1 MRLSKEMQTM
11 LLAFLPSAPV
21 AMPPSCWAGSRQED
35 DPLLLLL
42 DIEWALF
49 ITSSAGQ
56 KPAQGIA
63 VIRPSFQDKTMLFL
77 AFHPQLLLRVSA
89 RCRCVSTGC
98 LLAIVLMGTASFTRA
113 NSPSGKGQRQGKVM
127 LTCPV
132 RPLHLPVQCSSKTG
146 FCLVLGHLK
155 GWGW

>member
-1 MRLSKEMQTM
+1 MRLSEEMQTM

-56 KPAQGIA
+56 QPAQGIA
-63 VIRPSFQDKTMLFL
+63 VIRPSFQDKTVFFL

-89 RCRCVSTGC
+89 RCVSARC
-98 LLAIVLMGTASFTRA
+98 LLAIVLMGTALFTNA
-113 NSPSGKGQRQGKVM
+113 SAPSGKGQRQGKVM
-127 LTCPV
+127 LMCPV

-146 FCLVLGHLK
+146 FCLVLGRLK